1 MEALVPGAGAGA
13 VRSVQLWGR
22 KPGTTKA
29 NKIPVPEG
37 ATVIWASG
45 RQDELTLE
53 TLDSGASRDVFKS
66 LEGSYVLKLQTA
78 RWHVDSNAA
87 EAMLGQTTF
96 AQLTPETYGSIL
108 TLHEGERV
116 SVLVA
121 ERVEHTYSSWCKELV
136 GTPLDFAS
144 LKLLMMAVAA
154 FFNLVVQGAGV
165 MGYQLKDLHWKNV
178 GITKEQA
185 PTAQTR
191 APHCPRGSAL
201 GSTRASRLCNRGA
214 SGSGASV
221 CADGGSRCD

>member
-1 MEALVPGAGAGA
+1 METLVPGASAGTI
-13 VRSVQLWGR
+13 RSVQLWGR

-45 RQDELTLE
+45 RQDKLTLE

-96 AQLTPETYGSIL
+96 AQLTPETYGSLL
-108 TLHEGERV
+108 TLHEGESV

-144 LKLLMMAVAA
+144 FSISWCRVP
-154 FFNLVVQGAGV
+154 G
-165 MGYQLKDLHWKNV
+165 
-178 GITKEQA
+178 
-185 PTAQTR
+185 
-191 APHCPRGSAL
+191 
-201 GSTRASRLCNRGA
+201 
-214 SGSGASV
+214 
-221 CADGGSRCD
+221 